1 MLHKQTRVNERFR
14 CNQMR
19 HSYKFY
25 YFRDQSLEKCVKYI
39 KNINNE
45 QAFLLIN

>member
-1 MLHKQTRVNERFR
+1 MLHKQTRVNELFS

-25 YFRDQSLEKCVKYI
+25 YFLRDQSLEKWVKYI
-39 KNINNE
+39 KNINN
-45 QAFLLIN
+45 